1 MGPEVAQ
8 QVVPPSVGFAA
19 QGAAEGPD
27 VFVALGD
34 VTFQAVELGE
44 RLATSGSV
52 FEDPQANLFLFGGDV
67 SPLLLGQ
74 GPIGI
79 AAVLGLGLLFNAV
92 QEVGHPAARAPVQG
106 RRLALLVARL
116 VGLDVP
122 VQVVFSPVILVT
134 PENKILLC

>member
-1 MGPEVAQ
+1 MSE
-8 QVVPPSVGFAA
+8 QVVPSPVSLAA
-19 QGAAEGPD
+19 QGATERSHIL
-27 VFVALGD
+27 VALRD

-79 AAVLGLGLLFNAV
+79 AAVLGLGLLLNAV
-92 QEVGHPAARAPVQG
+92 Q
-106 RRLALLVARL
+106 
-116 VGLDVP
+116 
-122 VQVVFSPVILVT
+122 
-134 PENKILLC
+134 